1 MNLALVSDPRD
12 EPDAAPSNLMAE
24 MAVLGAILFDNS
36 ALDAM
41 PAGLKPASFHEPFH
55 QRLFDVVAQTIRAGR
70 LADPNLL
77 VDRLRGDP
85 AFAALGGVAYL
96 ADLIDRAPAQA
107 HVAEYGRE
115 VQDAALRRDLIHAA
129 STIIKN
135 ARDAGASGLDRLN
148 EAGRAL
154 DALTAGAPSHA
165 AWKPAHDVAVQAVQT
180 ARERAGRIDLP
191 FGLADLDK
199 NTGGLRRGEM
209 TIIAGR
215 PAMGKAQPLHSR
227 ILLADGSWTTMGDV
241 RVGDAIASTD
251 GASSIVV
258 GTHDRGDRETF
269 RVTMSDGRFTEAC
282 GDHLWRVVSRH
293 WTAPRVISTVELQRL
308 LTTVRHKNRLSVDMV
323 SGDFGASTDLPIDPY
338 VLGAILGDG
347 SIVSGDRVGFT
358 SADPEIVL
366 SVQQRL
372 PSGVAIRRAPG
383 RFQYTIGRTAN
394 TGPNPM
400 IDRLRDLGL
409 MGCRSEQKSIP
420 PQYLAASRADRLSL
434 LQGLMDTDGWAEK
447 LGAVRFCSTSF
458 DLAKGVE
465 YLARSLGAAA
475 CIKSRI
481 PNCHA
486 KGVKTPG
493 QRSYTVKIRH
503 PNGEQFFALERKS
516 SRAIRGRN
524 SSVRLNV
531 ASVDPCGVQ
540 AVRCITVSHP
550 SSLYV
555 TDDFIVTHN
564 SSAGLAVAR
573 SLASRGKGV
582 AFFSMEMPDTPLG
595 LRMACDEAFD
605 RHSPVYCGRSRNP
618 TYFAAERHEL
628 DADQWRDLEAA
639 AGRIAGWPLMF
650 DTRPGLTPSVMESAA
665 RKAFRD
671 WERQGVEPG
680 AVIVDHLT
688 IARSETDRKGN
699 KVAEVGDVS
708 RALAEMAKRLN
719 VPVVA
724 LCQLSRQVE
733 ARGNTDRRPEL
744 ADLRWSGEIEQDAR
758 QVIFLYRPEY
768 YVKPPENEAD
778 FEAMAEYRAELDKVR
793 NKLFW
798 LVRKNNNGP
807 VCQVETFCDIACSAI
822 RDREAA

>member
-1 MNLALVSDPRD
+1 VTATVHALDPRD
-12 EPDAAPSNLMAE
+12 EPDSAPSNLMAE
-24 MAVLGAILFDNS
+24 MAVLGAILFDNA

-41 PAGLKPASFHEPFH
+41 PPGLKAGSFHEPFH
-55 QRLFDVVAQTIRAGR
+55 QRLFDVVSQTIRAGR
-70 LADPNLL
+70 LAEPNLI
-77 VDRLRGDP
+77 VERLRDDP
-85 AFAALGGVAYL
+85 AFASLGGLVYL

-107 HVAEYGRE
+107 HVPEYGRE
-115 VQDAALRRDLIHAA
+115 VMDAALRRDLIHTA

-135 ARDAGASGLDRLN
+135 ARDAGATGLDRLN

-191 FGLADLDK
+191 FGLTDLDK

-215 PAMGKAQPLHSR
+215 PAMGK
-227 ILLADGSWTTMGDV
+227 
-241 RVGDAIASTD
+241 
-251 GASSIVV
+251 
-258 GTHDRGDRETF
+258 
-269 RVTMSDGRFTEAC
+269 
-282 GDHLWRVVSRH
+282 
-293 WTAPRVISTVELQRL
+293 
-308 LTTVRHKNRLSVDMV
+308 
-323 SGDFGASTDLPIDPY
+323 
-338 VLGAILGDG
+338 
-347 SIVSGDRVGFT
+347 
-358 SADPEIVL
+358 
-366 SVQQRL
+366 
-372 PSGVAIRRAPG
+372 
-383 RFQYTIGRTAN
+383 
-394 TGPNPM
+394 
-400 IDRLRDLGL
+400 
-409 MGCRSEQKSIP
+409 
-420 PQYLAASRADRLSL
+420 
-434 LQGLMDTDGWAEK
+434 
-447 LGAVRFCSTSF
+447 
-458 DLAKGVE
+458 
-465 YLARSLGAAA
+465 
-475 CIKSRI
+475 
-481 PNCHA
+481 
-486 KGVKTPG
+486 
-493 QRSYTVKIRH
+493 
-503 PNGEQFFALERKS
+503 
-516 SRAIRGRN
+516 
-524 SSVRLNV
+524 
-531 ASVDPCGVQ
+531 
-540 AVRCITVSHP
+540 
-550 SSLYV
+550 
-555 TDDFIVTHN
+555 

-605 RHSPVYCGRSRNP
+605 RHPPVYCGRSRNP

-768 YVKPPENEAD
+768 YVKEPEDKAD
-778 FEAMAEYRAELDKVR
+778 MAAMVEYRASLDKVR

-807 VCQVETFCDIACSAI
+807 VCQVETYCDISCSAI